1 MGTCENICICT
12 EKGKKEVDVDNLTN
26 NSATF
31 LKQQLQSSYNYAK
44 LIFIQLRIKRF
55 LKRKKMKS
63 HYHTKMD
70 VNELRKPSKKA
81 SETNKDKKIKKKKK
95 NLAANP
101 NDPYSIISQN
111 IRKNSNDQYLIAQ
124 DPFKTNNN
132 NSSTIKTGGNNN
144 STNYLLQNA
153 TSGNLNH
160 TNSINS
166 NNLMPNDPREQEHNN
181 IRKKYPKIEE
191 DGFTYIGEW
200 KNGKRDGF
208 GVLSLKDIS
217 KYVGEFSD
225 NSVYGFG
232 ILIRSDGGRCVG
244 YWDDFKSNGLGY
256 YIAPNK
262 FFSKGYWEND
272 RLNGYGIENW
282 IKGQYEGDY
291 VEGNKQGIGEL
302 YYEEIGMYRGEF
314 DETLSGIGTF
324 VFRDGRKYEGQWRNN
339 KMHGYGM
346 LTLGNGKSWFE
357 GEFVD
362 DKREGFGV
370 FYSVKKIY
378 VGMWRNSKLEGETLI
393 IEDGSV
399 KKQIWEGGKILKN
412 LPNEHKIVYE
422 KYINEFISTQ
432 KSKMTNTNK

>member
-81 SETNKDKKIKKKKK
+81 SETNKDKKIYPEQK

-111 IRKNSNDQYLIAQ
+111 IRKNSNEQYLIEQ

-166 NNLMPNDPREQEHNN
+166 
-181 IRKKYPKIEE
+181 K
-191 DGFTYIGEW
+191 
-200 KNGKRDGF
+200 
-208 GVLSLKDIS
+208 VSS
-217 KYVGEFSD
+217 
-225 NSVYGFG
+225 
-232 ILIRSDGGRCVG
+232 
-244 YWDDFKSNGLGY
+244 
-256 YIAPNK
+256 
-262 FFSKGYWEND
+262 
-272 RLNGYGIENW
+272 
-282 IKGQYEGDY
+282 
-291 VEGNKQGIGEL
+291 
-302 YYEEIGMYRGEF
+302 
-314 DETLSGIGTF
+314 
-324 VFRDGRKYEGQWRNN
+324 
-339 KMHGYGM
+339 
-346 LTLGNGKSWFE
+346 
-357 GEFVD
+357 
-362 DKREGFGV
+362 
-370 FYSVKKIY
+370 
-378 VGMWRNSKLEGETLI
+378 
-393 IEDGSV
+393 
-399 KKQIWEGGKILKN
+399 
-412 LPNEHKIVYE
+412 
-422 KYINEFISTQ
+422 
-432 KSKMTNTNK
+432 